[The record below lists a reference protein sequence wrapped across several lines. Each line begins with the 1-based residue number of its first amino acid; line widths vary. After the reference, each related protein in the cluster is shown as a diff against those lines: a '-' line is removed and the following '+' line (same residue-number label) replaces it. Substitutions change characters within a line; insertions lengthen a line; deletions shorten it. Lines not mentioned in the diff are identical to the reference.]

1 MGSAQLSRRW
11 RRVWRPA
18 APLGAVLGAAARGA
32 EAPGVTAAGGA
43 GRPGASALV
52 SACAAVA
59 AAPRAG
65 TSPAG
70 GAGPAAHPR
79 RAGGATA
86 AWTASAETAAGAST
100 AARTAAAAAMAATA
114 AGAATARRALR
125 EVRSGRLSA
134 AARSLLAD
142 PPAPSTPAV
151 WRKACG
157 LFPPAAPGLATAASV
172 AAAFPAD
179 LNAAEAAAATLPAPA
194 TLSRGGVE
202 AAIRSAGAGKAPG
215 PSGLW
220 VEHLWAMAPDG
231 QDALIEVLLLL
242 AGGRCCP
249 PSATRETAPR
259 RGWRWW
265 TARRSPRRWRGWA
278 LAGGRGCC
286 PRRRWLASLVH
297 ALRADAAYSPA
308 LATIR
313 DDQVRVPVVAADGG
327 EVRLGPPGCPARG
340 GPAARP
346 RLPSFG
352 C

>member
-1 MGSAQLSRRW
+1 MDGVGGDGGGRVYSGKDGGGGGDGGDGGW
-11 RRVWRPA
+11 RGYGGAYGDRGADGNGIDGGADRDAGIWRAPA
-18 APLGAVLGAAARGA
+18 AGVRPRPVAS
-32 EAPGVTAAGGA
+32 APPTATLAGGA
-43 GRPGASALV
+43 PAGRP
-52 SACAAVA
+52 
-59 AAPRAG
+59 PRPMF
-65 TSPAG
+65 TQ
-70 GAGPAAHPR
+70 
-79 RAGGATA
+79 
-86 AWTASAETAAGAST
+86 
-100 AARTAAAAAMAATA
+100 
-114 AGAATARRALR
+114 RRALR
-125 EVRSGRLSA
+125 KVRSGRLSA

-172 AAAFPAD
+172 TAAFPAD

-220 VEHLWAMAPDG
+220 VEHLWAMAPVG
-231 QDALIEVLLLL
+231 QDALIGVLLLL

-286 PRRRWLASLVH
+286 PRRRWLASLVD